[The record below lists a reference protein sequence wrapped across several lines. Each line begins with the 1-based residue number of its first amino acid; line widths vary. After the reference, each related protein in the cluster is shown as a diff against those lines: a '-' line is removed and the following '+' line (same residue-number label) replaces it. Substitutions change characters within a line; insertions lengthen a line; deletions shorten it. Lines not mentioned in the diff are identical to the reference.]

1 MEGRLCVGGFR
12 WEVCDTQSLSGCSL
26 LWVNFPLCKMDQLM
40 GRGKDEINEY

>member
-1 MEGRLCVGGFR
+1 MGDS
-12 WEVCDTQSLSGCSL
+12 DTQSLSGCSL